1 MVRFLTSE
9 TPSDNEFERTVFQRG
24 PRIAPLARMKER
36 TSSRPKSKPSADAEA
51 LLIEDQEAWFSWLRK
66 NHATSPGVW
75 LRIARTSASVRSV
88 SYPQAVDAALCFG
101 WIDGQ
106 KKAEDESHWLQRFT
120 PRSEKSI
127 WSRINREKAIRLIA
141 LGQMD
146 AAGIREVE
154 RAKRD
159 GRWDAAYD
167 SPSGATIPP
176 DFQAE
181 LEKTP
186 RAKAFFASLDSR
198 NRYAVLFRIQ
208 TARKAETRAKRVKQ
222 FTEMLSQH
230 KKIHP

>member
-1 MVRFLTSE
+1 
-9 TPSDNEFERTVFQRG
+9 
-24 PRIAPLARMKER
+24 MKAR
-36 TSSRPKSKPSADAEA
+36 TSSRSEPKPTADAGA
-51 LLIEDQEAWFSWLRK
+51 PLLLEDQEAWLSWLRT
-66 NHATSPGVW
+66 NHATSSGVW
-75 LRIARTSASVRSV
+75 LRIARKSANVISV
-88 SYPQAVDAALCFG
+88 SYLQAVEAALCFG

-106 KKAEDESHWLQRFT
+106 KKAEDESYWLQRFT

-127 WSRINREKAIRLIA
+127 WSKINRDKATRLIA
-141 LGQMD
+141 LGQMN

-167 SPSGATIPP
+167 SASGATIPA

-186 RAKAFFASLDSR
+186 KAKAFFATLDSR

-208 TARKAETRAKRVKQ
+208 TTRKAETRAKRVRQ

>member
-1 MVRFLTSE
+1 
-9 TPSDNEFERTVFQRG
+9 
-24 PRIAPLARMKER
+24 MKAR
-36 TSSRPKSKPSADAEA
+36 TSSRSEPKPTADAGA
-51 LLIEDQEAWFSWLRK
+51 PLLLEDQEAWLSWLRT
-66 NHATSPGVW
+66 NHATSSGVW
-75 LRIARTSASVRSV
+75 LRIARKSANVISV
-88 SYPQAVDAALCFG
+88 SYLQAVEAALCFG

-106 KKAEDESHWLQRFT
+106 KKAEDESYWLQRFT

-127 WSRINREKAIRLIA
+127 WSKINRDKATRLIA
-141 LGQMD
+141 LGQMN

-167 SPSGATIPP
+167 SASGATIPA

-186 RAKAFFASLDSR
+186 KAKAFFATLDSR

-208 TARKAETRAKRVKQ
+208 TARKAETRAKRVRQ